1 MKKIILNVI
10 LLITILFSSCIEQRK
25 SNTENGNNNL
35 IDNQNQEHMNNYVSI
50 FEIPATDFERAI
62 RFYQA
67 ILSIQIESMEF
78 EGMQMGL
85 FPYENQVVIG
95 SIMKG
100 EGYKPTSEGVTI
112 YLNGGENLQTIL
124 DKVEPNEGRIL
135 VPKTPHADESGFFA
149 IFLDSEGNK
158 MGLHSLN

>member
-1 MKKIILNVI
+1 MNKIIPGF
-10 LLITILFSSCIEQRK
+10 LLLFAVLFSACTEQK
-25 SNTENGNNNL
+25 IANTENEQTNL
-35 IDNQNQEHMNNYVSI
+35 KENKSQELMNSYISI
-50 FEIPATDFERAI
+50 FEIPATDFERALE
-62 RFYQA
+62 FYQS
-67 ILSIQIESMEF
+67 ILNIKIEPMEF

-85 FPYENQVVIG
+85 FPFESQSIIG

-100 EGYKPTSEGVTI
+100 EGYTPTSDGVTI

-124 DKVEPNEGRIL
+124 DKVEPNEGRII

-158 MGLHSLN
+158 IGLHSPK